1 MSLYFYNEKEDENK
15 EESINN
21 YKDLFLEYT
30 TNPPTLESALQQMFV
45 NSGINTNNA
54 NQFIQDI
61 ITKTEK
67 VYNKNIDKIKIK
79 YPNINKEDIKIISA
93 YTCESMDKNYSPYRI
108 LNQNL
113 VSENR
118 ILGIRN
124 ISKYLF
130 IFLKSLRKLEKYHPN
145 SNSQFLYRCIRGN
158 VKINYDMYNPK
169 SVPFIPG
176 KVKTFWSFT
185 STSPNAKSTYDFLQ
199 KTNNSSNKSGTIFT
213 LTGNIWGYDITL
225 LNYFGENEI
234 LLEPERKFLVNEVLP
249 PINGIIH
256 IRCNIQETPLVLSD
270 IINNNINNNSSN
282 IQNPLTNVNIW
293 VRFFTQDKI
302 LDVSFQCSISNKI
315 GQYINKLVE
324 INPKLLNKKL
334 IFLYN
339 GRILDEYKSF
349 KENQIKNKDEIC
361 VTYQEI
367 NNNLVDMNDIMS
379 VNFIS
384 GDQSINY
391 NVPCLKSDKFKK
403 CKEKLLKEFPQMNT
417 KKNYFMANGLLID
430 ENKTMIENKIK
441 SGDNILININ
451 DDNDN
456 DDINIPPVQTGSI
469 LQFPPGSM
477 VPVQDENSNVYV
489 PYQPIASQQLEM
501 MKINFID
508 IDQNIDYSLSCNKD
522 TLLKKCEEKLF
533 NKYPYLKSKNLYYLC
548 NERILDR
555 NKSLKYNRIKSGDK
569 IIALFDD

>member
-45 NSGINTNNA
+45 NSGINTNNS

-93 YTCESMDKNYSPYRI
+93 YTCESMDKNYSPYKI

-130 IFLKSLRKLEKYHPN
+130 IFLKSLRKLKKYYPN

-176 KVKTFWSFT
+176 KIKTFWSFT

-282 IQNPLTNVNIW
+282 IQNPLTNVKIW
-293 VRFFTQDKI
+293 VKFFTQDKI
-302 LDVSFQCSISNKI
+302 LNHLLHCSISNKI
-315 GQYINKLVE
+315 GQYINELVE
-324 INPKLLNKKL
+324 INPILLNKKL

-349 KENQIKNKDEIC
+349 KENQIKDRDKIC

-403 CKEKLLKEFPQMNT
+403 CKEKLLKEFPKMNI
-417 KKNYFMANGLLID
+417 KKIYFLANGLIID
-430 ENKTMIENKIK
+430 ENLTMTENKIK
-441 SGDNILININ
+441 SGDNIFININ
-451 DDNDN
+451 DNDI
-456 DDINIPPVQTGSI
+456 DDINMPPVQAGSL
-469 LQFPPGSM
+469 LQPLPPGSLF
-477 VPVQDENSNVYV
+477 PVRDESSNVYL
-489 PYQPIASQQLEM
+489 PYQPIASQQLE
-501 MKINFID
+501 KIKICFESVDGNV
-508 IDQNIDYSLSCNKD
+508 NYSLSCNKN
-522 TLLKKCEEKLF
+522 TIFKKCEEKLF
-533 NKYPYLKSKNLYYLC
+533 NKYPFLKAKNIYLC
-548 NERILDR
+548 NGKMLDR
-555 NKSLKYNRIKSGDK
+555 NESLKYNGIKSGDR
-569 IIALFDD
+569 ILIVCVDY

>member
-21 YKDLFLEYT
+21 YKNLFLEYT
-30 TNPPTLESALQQMFV
+30 TNPPTLENALQQMFI
-45 NSGINTNNA
+45 NSGININNV
-54 NQFIQDI
+54 NQLIQDI
-61 ITKTEK
+61 IIKTEK

-130 IFLKSLRKLEKYHPN
+130 IFLKSLRKLQKYYPN

-176 KVKTFWSFT
+176 KIKTFWPFT

-256 IRCNIQETPLVLSD
+256 IRCNIQETPLVLTD
-270 IINNNINNNSSN
+270 IINNNVNNNSQN
-282 IQNPLTNVNIW
+282 IQNPLNNLKIW
-293 VRFFTQDKI
+293 VQFFTPDKK
-302 LDVSFQCSISNKI
+302 LNHLLHCSISNKI
-315 GQYINKLVE
+315 GQYINKLIE

-339 GRILDEYKSF
+339 GKILNEYKSF
-349 KENQIKNKDEIC
+349 QENKIKDRDKIC

-367 NNNLVDMNDIMS
+367 NNNMVDMNDIMS

-384 GDQSINY
+384 CDQSINY

-403 CKEKLLKEFPQMNT
+403 CKEKLLKEFPKMN
-417 KKNYFMANGLLID
+417 KKIYFLANGLIID
-430 ENKTMIENKIK
+430 ENLTMIENKIK

-451 DDNDN
+451 DN
-456 DDINIPPVQTGSI
+456 DDINMPPVQAGSL
-469 LQFPPGSM
+469 LQPLPPGSLF
-477 VPVQDENSNVYV
+477 PVRDESSNVYF

-501 MKINFID
+501 IKIYFKSND
-508 IDQNIDYSLSCNKD
+508 VNIDYSLHCNKN
-522 TLLKKCEEKLF
+522 TIFKKCEEKLF
-533 NKYPYLKSKNLYYLC
+533 NKYPYLKAKNLFYLC
-548 NERILDR
+548 KGNPLDR
-555 NKSLKYNRIKSGDK
+555 NESLDKNGIKSEDL
-569 IIALFDD
+569 IIIYVDD